1 MIDHEKKTLKLIDWG
16 LAEFYFPGKE
26 YNVFFYLY
34 KKVRVASRYFKGQEL
49 LLDF

>member
-26 YNVFFYLY
+26 YNVYFFEYRLESQADISKDLNY
-34 KKVRVASRYFKGQEL
+34 Y
-49 LLDF
+49 